1 METAVG
7 IVIPAYQP
15 NVDRLTSYVEALTE
29 CIEPAVIRIELDEPT
44 DEVLA
49 ALETLPVTVNAV
61 TSRRGKGAAI
71 TSGFEQ
77 LDTDVLVF
85 ADADGSTPPASVA
98 AVLEPVVDGTAALSV
113 GSRRHPDAEVRS
125 HQTRARRRLG
135 DAFAWLARR
144 ALEVRLYDYQCGA
157 KAISAESW
165 NEVRGHLVTPG
176 FAWDIELIAMAG
188 ALDVEVTEVPIVW
201 EDQPESTVS
210 PVATMIDLGTTLLTA
225 RHRAKC
231 IAGNRL
237 HRFVAARR
245 GRRPSLVETLDV
257 NAVDES
263 AGG

>member
-1 METAVG
+1 MGTAVG

-15 NVDRLTSYVEALTE
+15 DVDRLTSYVEALTE
-29 CIEPAVIRIELDEPT
+29 SVDPAVIRIELDEPT
-44 DEVLA
+44 DGVLA

-61 TSRRGKGAAI
+61 ANRRGKGAAI

-77 LDTDVLVF
+77 LDTDVLAFV
-85 ADADGSTPPASVA
+85 DADGSTPPASVA
-98 AVLEPVVDGTAALSV
+98 AVIEPIVDGTAALSV
-113 GSRRHPDAEVRS
+113 GSRRHPDADVRS

-144 ALEVRLYDYQCGA
+144 ALDVRLYDYQCGA
-157 KAISAESW
+157 KAISAEAW
-165 NEVRGHLVTPG
+165 NDVRDHLMTPG
-176 FAWDIELIAMAG
+176 FAWDIELIAIAG
-188 ALDVEVTEVPIVW
+188 ALDVDVAEVPIVW
-201 EDQPESTVS
+201 EDRPESTVS
-210 PVATMIDLGTTLLTA
+210 PVATMIELGATLVSV

-257 NAVDES
+257 NAIDES